1 MTVRTIV
8 VGTDGSA
15 GAERA
20 LAWSAELAA
29 QTGARVVL
37 VHAFDPIGMLGSSP
51 PPFDLPAIAAELR
64 ERLAGPWAAPL
75 TAAGVTFV
83 TELAEDRPVRALV
96 RAADTHDADLIVV
109 GARGMSTVKG
119 IVLGSTSD
127 GLAHHTRRPVCI
139 VHLD

>member
-20 LAWSAELAA
+20 VVWTTELAA

-37 VHAFDPIGMLGSSP
+37 VHAFDPIGMLGSTP
-51 PPFDLPAIAAELR
+51 PPVDLPALAAELR
-64 ERLAGPWAAPL
+64 ERLASSWATPL
-75 TAAGVTFV
+75 AAAGVTFE
-83 TELAEDRPVRALV
+83 TELAEDRPIRALV
-96 RAADTHDADLIVV
+96 RAADVHDADLVVV
-109 GARGMSTVKG
+109 GARGLSTVKG

-127 GLAHHTRRPVCI
+127 RLAHHTRRPVCI